1 MNRACLCWMV
11 LTVNTVIPVSLARGQ
26 EQEPEQKTEEPQEKD
41 PGWSNVADVGIVALA
56 GNTSSITLQ
65 IDNKLR
71 YRTEKQEWTLW
82 AGGLK
87 IEPSQRPIAVG
98 TVDDFAVVEPS
109 RFVAAARYYIASRFE
124 RKINKNFFGVGG
136 GGWSRDQN
144 AGIENLL
151 SLYGGVGNVWLDRS
165 EHNLRTD
172 YAIAFTHRVED
183 IPDPEKDERYPD
195 ARFAMEYVIGFGKH
209 AKFDSNFILN
219 AHIGDAA
226 DYRFT
231 LSNAVTASL
240 TNIFSL
246 RGSLQIFY
254 FNQPSLEEIS
264 LYSVPPN
271 QGGVA
276 DDTVLIQRKKLDTS
290 VKLSLVVTFW
300 GA

>member
-11 LTVNTVIPVSLARGQ
+11 LTVNTLIPVSLARGQ
-26 EQEPEQKTEEPQEKD
+26 EQEPKQKTEEPQKKD

-65 IDNKLR
+65 LDNKLR

-87 IEPSQRPIAVG
+87 VEPAQRPFALG

-165 EHNLRTD
+165 EQNLRTD

-183 IPDPEKDERYPD
+183 VPDPEKEERYPD
-195 ARFAMEYVIGFGKH
+195 ARFTMEYVIGFGKH
-209 AKFDSNFILN
+209 AKFNSNFIFYT
-219 AHIGDAA
+219 HIGKAA

-231 LSNAVTASL
+231 LNNSVTASL

-246 RGSLQIFY
+246 RGSLQLFY

-276 DDTVLIQRKKLDTS
+276 GGTVLIEREKLDTS
-290 VKLSLVVTFW
+290 VKLSFVVTFW
-300 GA
+300 GS